1 MWIVAIVVLTVAL
14 LAVLGGVFGLV
25 VFFSGARR
33 TNQALRK
40 IPVTKVRHAL
50 AGKMTRLNGK
60 LKPAAGPLLLAP
72 LSGKRCGYFQAV
84 AQEWRTSG
92 KSEGWVQLAYEEQWC
107 DFCLDD
113 GTGQILVRML
123 RPQISA
129 DLEEAAFSDPILPP
143 SPSQEAFLR
152 RHQAWAPAEGK
163 PQPRLR
169 YLESLFE
176 VDEQI
181 TAYGVVRLE
190 REGASFGSVRAVIEA
205 PEGGLLLVSDDKQ
218 ITRSPSP
225 GSTMIAAMTMSSIR

>member
-113 GTGQILVRML
+113 GTGLALVRML
-123 RPQISA
+123 RPQVSA
-129 DLEEAAFSDPILPP
+129 DLEDASYSDHMVPP
-143 SPSQEAFLR
+143 SPAQETFLK
-152 RHQAWAPAEGK
+152 RHQAGVMGEARPATT
-163 PQPRLR
+163 RMR

-176 VDEQI
+176 LDEVI
-181 TAYGVVRLE
+181 TVYGIVRHE
-190 REGASFGSVRAVIEA
+190 VGPEGLRVIIEA
-205 PEGGLLLVSDDKQ
+205 PPGGSLLVSDDKH
-218 ITRSPSP
+218 TVRPPMMPS
-225 GSTMIAAMTMSSIR
+225 SLSMSAIR

>member
-113 GTGQILVRML
+113 GTGLALVRML
-123 RPQISA
+123 RPQVSA
-129 DLEEAAFSDPILPP
+129 DLEDASYSDHMVPP
-143 SPSQEAFLR
+143 SPAQETFLK
-152 RHQAWAPAEGK
+152 RHQVGVMGEA
-163 PQPRLR
+163 RSVTTRMR

-176 VDEQI
+176 VDEVI
-181 TAYGVVRLE
+181 TVYGIVRHE
-190 REGASFGSVRAVIEA
+190 VGPEGLRVIIEA
-205 PEGGLLLVSDDKQ
+205 PPGGSLLVSDDKH
-218 ITRSPSP
+218 TVRPPMMPS
-225 GSTMIAAMTMSSIR
+225 SLSMSAIR